1 MAEISTVNRAIKIL
15 RMKQLVDIE
24 KVEKSQV
31 DIF

>member
-1 MAEISTVNRAIKIL
+1 MAEISTVNRAKKIL